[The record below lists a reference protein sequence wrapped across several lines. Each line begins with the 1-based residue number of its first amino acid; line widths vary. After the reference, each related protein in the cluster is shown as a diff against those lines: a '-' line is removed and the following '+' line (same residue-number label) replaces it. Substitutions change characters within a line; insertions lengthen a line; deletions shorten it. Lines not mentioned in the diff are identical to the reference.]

1 MYDCTLHLVQLS
13 ILHFHTGTVQ
23 VVPDF
28 PGRLSISSYLVPPS
42 CPVSVLDL
50 TTRLNTE
57 VLYTDVSQRMRKA
70 SAAGP
75 LRRLI
80 GFTEDPVVSSDLV
93 NDTHSAVVDSR
104 AGQQVSPDTI
114 RLVAW

>member
-1 MYDCTLHLVQLS
+1 MQYQENKLLFYFDS
-13 ILHFHTGTVQ
+13 Q

-57 VLYTDVSQRMRKA
+57 VLYSDVCQRMRKA
-70 SAAGP
+70 AAAGP
-75 LRRLI
+75 LRRLL

-93 NDTHSAVVDSR
+93 NDSHSAVVDSR
-104 AGQQVSPDTI
+104 AGQQISSDTI